1 MIELLTSAGDYLR
14 NGLNAY
20 VKTVSDKFDD
30 WDIRYYISDDLAR
43 NAKTKLEKKA
53 RKAGSPWMVLES
65 DIDKSQSLQSNET
78 DGDDLISV
86 YDERCSLNATISL
99 VCLIGEINAKKPEM
113 RWKLLTEIR
122 NLCRVGNTFEGYD
135 FETLT
140 IAGKQDLTGRIID
153 FEEPKEHQFEI
164 PINIQ
169 GVVNVGRVNRG
180 EQKFD
185 KLSGTVKHQLKYQE

>member
-1 MIELLTSAGDYLR
+1 MIEILTSAGDYLR
-14 NGLNAY
+14 DGLNAY

-30 WDIRYYISDDLAR
+30 WDVRYYISDDLAR

-53 RKAGSPWMVLES
+53 RKAGSPWLVIES
-65 DIDKSQSLQSNET
+65 DIDKTQSLQSNDK

-86 YDERCSLNATISL
+86 YDERYSLDAKISL
-99 VCLIGEINAKKPEM
+99 VCLIGEINAAKPEM
-113 RWKLLTEIR
+113 RWLLLTKIR
-122 NLCRVGNTFEGYD
+122 DLCRVGNTFEGYD

-140 IAGKQDLTGRIID
+140 ISGKQDLTGRIID
-153 FEEPKEHQFEI
+153 FEEPKEHQFEV

-169 GVVNVGRVNRG
+169 GIVNVGRVNRG